1 MAAAETGAGGSDG
14 GPVLGRLPDFPE
26 GAAAP
31 ASYRRADGREVAVL
45 VVRRGAELRA
55 YLDLCPHQYLPLTW
69 RGRRVLNPDGE
80 GLCCSNHGAA
90 FVVTG
95 ARGVSGPGRACSLT
109 PVALPADPG
118 GTRRL
123 ADAGVPGAGP

>member
-55 YLDLCPHQYLPLTW
+55 FLDLCPHQWLPLTW
-69 RGRRVLNPDGE
+69 RGRRVLSADGDR
-80 GLCCSNHGAA
+80 LRCSNHGAEFA
-90 FVVTG
+90 VSDG
-95 ARGVSGPGRACSLT
+95 RGVSRAGSACGSAPGPLVGDPDGKIGR
-109 PVALPADPG
+109 
-118 GTRRL
+118 
-123 ADAGVPGAGP
+123 